1 MEKLTISVAMQAELD
16 RGFTQRTAK
25 TQGQELTSQSKIIF
39 RKDMNRSR
47 DMEIREQTLK
57 EIMDNRKVS
66 RKVAEMIL
74 ADPM

>member
-1 MEKLTISVAMQAELD
+1 MEKLTISVAMQAALD

-66 RKVAEMIL
+66 RKEAEMIL